1 MIKALAL
8 KKIHVQHEGKALNVA
23 EYYGFE
29 PIRAPESI
37 YGDSL
42 VLKFIQEM
50 IPRDALG
57 DDTLLTTGLAE
68 KVAVLRTYLTGEY
81 HTLPQPALLCYDK
94 PLEKSYKKKHPKER
108 RFGLEIIGTTK
119 SIAEAILI
127 KTSLAILEEEGYDDL
142 VVEVNSLGDKESSLR
157 YVREVTLFFKKHI
170 HMMKPSQ
177 REMMKE
183 NPVNLMVCHDE
194 TIVELCQSAP
204 KPMNFLSEESRRHF
218 KEVLEYLEHL
228 QIPYEINNK
237 LVCRHSPSGTVFEIK
252 ERESGRVL
260 AAGLRYDGITKR
272 LGFRKEIG
280 ATGVNLSYMDSGKK
294 SPRGTIGKKPKFF
307 FAQLGFDAKLRSLEV
322 VEILRKAR
330 VPMIQALARDKMGGQ
345 ITNAESMH
353 IPYAII
359 MGQKEALDGTVIV
372 RHMETRKQETVPIKS
387 LGEYVKTLK

>member
-8 KKIHVQHEGKALNVA
+8 RHTKNTHEGKALDVA
-23 EYYGFE
+23 RYYGFE
-29 PIRAPESI
+29 PIETPESI

-42 VLKFIQEM
+42 VLKFLKEM
-50 IPRDALG
+50 IPHDALAE
-57 DDTLLTTGLAE
+57 DALFSTGLAE
-68 KVAVLRTYLTGEY
+68 KVAVLRTYLTGDY
-81 HTLPQPALLCYDK
+81 HTLPQPTLLCYDK
-94 PLEKSYKKKHPKER
+94 PLEKLYKKKNPKER
-108 RFGLEIIGTTK
+108 RFGLEVVGTTK

-127 KTSLAILEEEGYDDL
+127 KTSLAILEEEGYSDL
-142 VVEVNSLGDKESSLR
+142 VMEVNSLGDKESSLR
-157 YVREVTLFFKKHI
+157 YVREVTLFFKKHVG
-170 HMMKPSQ
+170 MMKPSH
-177 REMMKE
+177 REMLKE
-183 NPVNLMVCHDE
+183 NPVNLVICKDE
-194 TIVELCQSAP
+194 TMIELCQSAP

-228 QIPYEINNK
+228 EIPYEINNK

-272 LGFRKEIG
+272 LGFRKELG
-280 ATGVNLSYMDSGKK
+280 AAGVNLSYMDSGKK
-294 SPRGTIGKKPKFF
+294 SPRGTIGKKPKFY
-307 FAQLGFDAKLRSLEV
+307 FAQLGFEAKLRSLEV

-345 ITNAESMH
+345 ITNAENMH

-372 RHMETRKQETVPIKS
+372 RHMETRKQETVPIRS